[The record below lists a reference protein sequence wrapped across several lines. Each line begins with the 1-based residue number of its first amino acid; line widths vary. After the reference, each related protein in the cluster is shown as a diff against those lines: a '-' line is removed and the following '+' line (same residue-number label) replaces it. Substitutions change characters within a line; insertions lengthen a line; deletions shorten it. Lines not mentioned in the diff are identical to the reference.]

1 MRDSVDLEL
10 RLSDVLGTVVVTSVV
25 VVVIGITVFKPAF
38 VVFFSVSDI
47 YGKLINIWFR
57 DTKAPPTHL
66 GLTML

>member
-38 VVFFSVSDI
+38 VVFFSVNDIYI
-47 YGKLINIWFR
+47 YGKLINIWF
-57 DTKAPPTHL
+57 
-66 GLTML
+66 